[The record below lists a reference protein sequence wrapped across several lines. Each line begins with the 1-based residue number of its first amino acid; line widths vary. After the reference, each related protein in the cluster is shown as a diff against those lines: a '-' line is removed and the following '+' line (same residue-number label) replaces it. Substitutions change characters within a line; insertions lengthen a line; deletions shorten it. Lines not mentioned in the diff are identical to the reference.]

1 MDLTSRYEN
10 MSVILGRVRQSW
22 NSGRMNGSMSFL
34 GLSREGCFVD
44 DLRDDFFLDF
54 YLRNVCTAYE
64 LVWVKNALRCS
75 LGIFYAEKGLRYLRK
90 MSNSTLT
97 FSGILVEVF
106 LI

>member
-1 MDLTSRYEN
+1 
-10 MSVILGRVRQSW
+10 
-22 NSGRMNGSMSFL
+22 MNGSMSFL

-54 YLRNVCTAYE
+54 YLRNVWTGYE
-64 LVWVKNALRCS
+64 LVWIKNELKCYF
-75 LGIFYAEKGLRYLRK
+75 GIFYAEKGLRYRRK

-97 FSGILVEVF
+97 FSGMLVEVF